1 MKKLYSVI
9 AIIAAM
15 SVLLLGCGS
24 GTTGS
29 SDNPAG
35 QASNGGQGT
44 SGESAPDNA
53 AEKPDENISLR
64 YATWNYSDTKDA
76 TDAFI
81 KNVKE
86 KLGITIQLENYP
98 TDQYE
103 GAIKAKIASGDAPDL
118 IQVHNAMSGYGAELV
133 KQGEFADISG
143 LSVLDQYI
151 DSAKSA
157 NTVDG
162 KLYAV
167 TTSTNVLG
175 VMYNKKIFNDLGIA
189 IPTNIDEF
197 TKAAEKIKAANIVPI
212 AGGFKDSWTAQ
223 IIPFVAIAQTLQT
236 ADHNI
241 VKELSE
247 GKAKYEQ
254 PTMIDDFKIQTDWAK
269 KGYFQDNFLGTDVNV
284 ASAMVG
290 TGKAAMLINGTWQL
304 KSVQDSN
311 PQAEIGFFPL
321 PLNKAGEPLTIP
333 TTLSG
338 GVFINAKSENLEAA
352 KKVLDYYLGT
362 ESQTAFIKNVKGI
375 TTNKTVKVEDPFLTE
390 VNQALSSAGY
400 VTDHFHGQY
409 QSSAMKTLL
418 EKGWQNMLAGGTTAE
433 KLTKDADKQMEKE
446 LAKTK

>member
-1 MKKLYSVI
+1 MKKLYSVL

-29 SDNPAG
+29 KENAAG
-35 QASNGGQGT
+35 PASNEGT
-44 SGESAPDNA
+44 SSETTPEKS
-53 AEKPDENISLR
+53 AEKPDENIALR

-103 GAIKAKIASGDAPDL
+103 SAIKAKIASGDAPDL
-118 IQVHNAMSGYGAELV
+118 IMAHSATASYGAQLV

-151 DSAKSA
+151 DSAKDA
-157 NTVDG
+157 NKVDG

-167 TTSTNVLG
+167 TISTNVLG
-175 VMYNKKIFNDLGIA
+175 VMYNKKIFNDLGISV
-189 IPTNIDEF
+189 PTNIDEF
-197 TKAAEKIKAANIVPI
+197 TKAVEKIKAANIVPI

-223 IIPFVAIAQTLQT
+223 IIPFIAIAQSLQT
-236 ADHNI
+236 PDHEV

-247 GKAKYEQ
+247 GKVKYEQ
-254 PTMIDDFKIQTDWAK
+254 PAMIQAFGLQVDWTK
-269 KGYFQDNFLGTDVNV
+269 KGYFQDNFLGTDINV

-321 PLNKAGEPLTIP
+321 PLNKEGEPITIP

-338 GVFINAKSENLEAA
+338 GLFVNAKGKNIESA
-352 KKVLDYYLGT
+352 KKVLEYYLGT
-362 ESQTAFIKNVKGI
+362 ENQTAFIENMKGI

-400 VTDHFHGQY
+400 VTNHFHGKY
-409 QSSAMKTLL
+409 QSAAMATLL

-433 KLTKDADKQMEKE
+433 KLAQDADKQVQKE
-446 LAKTK
+446 LAKAK